1 MDYKAF
7 FSRSS
12 ADVAKDLLGRF
23 IVRNSN
29 KESIYAN
36 ILETGAYEGGKETK
50 DRMGMEYEPGRIFL
64 MPYRGSLLFNISA
77 GKEMHPSC
85 VEIRKI
91 ATHNKTING
100 AGAASRFFKLSKSL
114 DGVMLGEEIQ
124 ILGINVVKDHILET
138 RGGSENCVGIYTIE
152 GV

>member
-12 ADVAKDLLGRF
+12 VNVAKDLLGRF

-29 KESIYAN
+29 KGSIYAN
-36 ILETGAYEGGKETK
+36 ILEIGAYEGGKEIK
-50 DRMGMEYEPGRIFL
+50 ARMGMEYEPARLFL
-64 MPYRGSLLFNISA
+64 MPYRGSLLFNIST

-85 VEIRKI
+85 VEIRRI
-91 ATHNKTING
+91 ATHNKTIKG
-100 AGAASRFFKLSKSL
+100 AGAASRFFGLTKNL
-114 DGVMLGEEIQ
+114 DGITLGEEIQ

-138 RGGSENCVGIYTIE
+138 RGGSENCVGIYAIE
-152 GV
+152 E